1 MRTTITLLA
10 CCLALTA
17 GQAQQVS
24 APDPVSTPELREELE
39 ELRMQVW
46 VAWFSNDVRRLRAIL
61 APELIAISPGDSSLF
76 KGLPQTLEQ
85 SAAFKRNGGKLI
97 ALAFSNTE
105 TRVYG
110 DVAVMYSG
118 YQLTTE
124 QAGKQTTTRGRATE
138 VFVKRDGQWMH
149 PSWHLD

>member
-1 MRTTITLLA
+1 LRSILTLLA
-10 CCLALTA
+10 CCLTLTTA
-17 GQAQQVS
+17 RAQQAS
-24 APDPVSTPELREELE
+24 LPDPFTPKLRQELE

-46 VAWFSNDVRRLRAIL
+46 VAWFSNDVPKLKTLL
-61 APELIAISPGDSSLF
+61 APELIAISPGDSVLF
-76 KGLPQTLEQ
+76 KSLPQTLEQ
-85 SAAFKRNGGKLI
+85 SAVFTKSGGKLV
-97 ALAFSNTE
+97 ALTFSNTE

-124 QAGKQTTTRGRATE
+124 QGGKQTTARGRATE
-138 VFVKRDGQWMH
+138 VFVKRGGKWIR